1 MCSIREIATHR
12 NAENKKEDCQSGQN
26 QTIMKKRWFILL
38 VFPLALILWRPASR
52 PETSRTPTLAKRVQ
66 KSTQTLHQVKTGV
79 EAKSSFLEL
88 KAALRQMEAKEAREW
103 ILTALASGEDF
114 STQLDLTLDA
124 GQNLAAWP
132 SWRVFLLDL
141 LFLTDR
147 EAAATLSRDLLQQ
160 SQSPD
165 EWAVCLRNLA
175 RVGKDDALLKT
186 KSAELLRRKDW
197 RKNPSA
203 GYLEAFDV
211 IVHTKQTALAPEL
224 LANCD
229 AHDEKAVRHASFLT
243 LDRLVM
249 AEPARMLPELVNVA
263 SKHPKSGLMLS
274 NMIARADLR
283 DTKQRQAVET
293 YLIDPKRTPE
303 ELQGFASVFPNANVA
318 VSQNLLSTNPT
329 IQGVDLAARDRASL
343 EVVSAWLIDDRFK
356 SVHKSLRTIAMRLE
370 SWRSSSNR

>member
-1 MCSIREIATHR
+1 MI
-12 NAENKKEDCQSGQN
+12 
-26 QTIMKKRWFILL
+26 KKRWFIFLML
-38 VFPLALILWRPASR
+38 PLALLVWWPDAETDVSR
-52 PETSRTPTLAKRVQ
+52 HQTPTERVQ
-66 KSTQTLHQVKTGV
+66 KSSQKLHEVKTGV
-79 EAKSSFLEL
+79 VARSSFAEL
-88 KAALRQMEAKEAREW
+88 KAALRQMDLKEAREW
-103 ILTALASGEDF
+103 LLAALASEEDF
-114 STQLDLTLDA
+114 ATELDLTLDS
-124 GQNLAAWP
+124 GQNLTGWP

-141 LFLTDR
+141 LFLIDQ
-147 EAAATLSRDLLQQ
+147 EAAAEFSSELLA
-160 SQSPD
+160 SSASPD
-165 EWAVCLRNLA
+165 EWAVCMRNLG
-175 RVGKDDALLKT
+175 RVGKHDKLLKT
-186 KSAELLRRKDW
+186 KSAELLLRKEW
-197 RKNPSA
+197 QKKPSA

-211 IVHTKQTALAPEL
+211 IVHVRNTTLAPEL

-229 AHDEKAVRHASFLT
+229 ACEEKAVRHASFLT